1 MRWMLAL
8 ALITGCATGPR
19 VGRTPYRP
27 IGGDGYGYSEMRL
40 NERTIQVTFTAVT
53 TSDAQTG
60 ALRRAADLAVQ
71 MGADG
76 FTIMSREDGADTI
89 VRKRFVVGRV
99 RRNIPATVLTVN
111 LLNRSEFGSA
121 PPGTM
126 VYDARML
133 LQQSN

>member
-1 MRWMLAL
+1 
-8 ALITGCATGPR
+8 
-19 VGRTPYRP
+19 
-27 IGGDGYGYSEMRL
+27 MRL
-40 NERTIQVTFTAVT
+40 NERTVQVTFSAVVA
-53 TSDAQTG
+53 SDAQTG

-76 FTIMSREDGADTI
+76 FTIASREDGADAV

-99 RRNIPATVLTVN
+99 RRNIPVTVLTVN

-133 LQQSN
+133 LQQSSAAN